1 MDYKLLNDIEAV
13 IEACCVGNGPGDVRL
28 DYESSPA
35 AGTLAYEIG
44 KLLNGIHLTDK
55 DWTLI
60 GINIQSGL
68 AMAAM
73 RLCAGVT
80 IRSSQRT
87 GQSKKRSCGR
97 YSIIS
102 GRLCG
107 RVTAQE
113 RPS

>member
-68 AMAAM
+68 AMAATKAM
-73 RLCAGVT
+73 RILGA
-80 IRSSQRT
+80 
-87 GQSKKRSCGR
+87 SCDMA
-97 YSIIS
+97 IITHD
-102 GRLCG
+102 GKEEL
-107 RVTAQE
+107 
-113 RPS
+113 